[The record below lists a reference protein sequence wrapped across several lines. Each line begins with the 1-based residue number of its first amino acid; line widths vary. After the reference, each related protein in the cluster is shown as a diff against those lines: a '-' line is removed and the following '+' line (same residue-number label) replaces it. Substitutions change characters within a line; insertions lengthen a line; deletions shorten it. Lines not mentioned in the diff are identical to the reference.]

1 MCGVALPALVTVMVC
16 AGLVLP
22 CAVVGNVK
30 LPGISV
36 TAGRGA
42 TPVPVNGTVCGL
54 PGALSAIASEAC
66 RSPAAVGEKTML
78 IVQVPFDD
86 TTIGTVQ
93 FGVAAKSAVFSPVI
107 SDEFNLL
114 PSFPEF

>member
-1 MCGVALPALVTVMVC
+1 MCSVALPALVTVMVC

-22 CAVVGNVK
+22 CAMVGNVK

-36 TAGRGA
+36 TAGRGD

-66 RSPAAVGEKTML
+66 RSPAAVGGQTML
-78 IVQVPFDD
+78 IGPVPFGER
-86 TTIGTVQ
+86 TVGTVQ
-93 FGVAAKSAVFSPVI
+93 LGEAEKSAGNTTGSAEEI
-107 SDEFNLL
+107 TRR
-114 PSFPEF
+114 